1 MFCYGG
7 LPLGRTRA
15 HFQYAN
21 QSEQAGISED
31 LRRCCLFCL
40 NRGVCV
46 FGSEWHFVVHCPQF
60 RDLRTSRLR
69 DIETGS
75 ELIESPQPS
84 VALINLL
91 SLCAKEPPRIQ
102 PLGSSAR
109 LSLKVR
115 EKWIQEKASC
125 VLQLTQPA
133 QVGLAAAQM
142 YSTDAFTNGV
152 AISISRRSV
161 ASLFDTFF
169 DFIKGCVFATP
180 DEVRF
185 RV

>member
-1 MFCYGG
+1 M
-7 LPLGRTRA
+7 
-15 HFQYAN
+15 
-21 QSEQAGISED
+21 
-31 LRRCCLFCL
+31 L
-40 NRGVCV
+40 NKTI
-46 FGSEWHFVVHCPQF
+46 EIVV
-60 RDLRTSRLR
+60 S
-69 DIETGS
+69 
-75 ELIESPQPS
+75 
-84 VALINLL
+84 N
-91 SLCAKEPPRIQ
+91 
-102 PLGSSAR
+102 LGSFVR

-115 EKWIQEKASC
+115 EKWLQENVSC
-125 VLQLTQPA
+125 GLQLNQPA

>member
-1 MFCYGG
+1 MFFFSGEEKCS
-7 LPLGRTRA
+7 
-15 HFQYAN
+15 HFFFSPDRGYCRFRKWRKKNISLQKSVSI
-21 QSEQAGISED
+21 QS
-31 LRRCCLFCL
+31 
-40 NRGVCV
+40 
-46 FGSEWHFVVHCPQF
+46 
-60 RDLRTSRLR
+60 
-69 DIETGS
+69 
-75 ELIESPQPS
+75 
-84 VALINLL
+84 
-91 SLCAKEPPRIQ
+91 
-102 PLGSSAR
+102 LGSSVR

-115 EKWIQEKASC
+115 EKWLQENVSC
-125 VLQLTQPA
+125 GLKLSQPA

-180 DEVRF
+180 DDVRF